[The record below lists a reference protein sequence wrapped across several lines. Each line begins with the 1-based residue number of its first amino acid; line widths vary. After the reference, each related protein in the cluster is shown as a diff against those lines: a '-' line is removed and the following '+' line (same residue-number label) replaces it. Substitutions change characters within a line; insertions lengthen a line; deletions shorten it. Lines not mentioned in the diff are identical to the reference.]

1 MEKEKQ
7 YGKERVKDG
16 EREVIWKKY
25 RRKEKGL
32 EQLNRAARLCGV
44 NGLFMSISREA
55 PENRVRERAIEN
67 EREKVEKII
76 KYSEIYRNGGIIF
89 LMKTSLLHR

>member
-1 MEKEKQ
+1 MGRKKEN
-7 YGKERVKDG
+7 YG
-16 EREVIWKKY
+16 EREIVWERESERWRKRSNMEKY

-32 EQLNRAARLCGV
+32 EQLNRAAQLCGV

-67 EREKVEKII
+67 EREKVEK
-76 KYSEIYRNGGIIF
+76 
-89 LMKTSLLHR
+89 